1 MGTIDIII
9 IICLLPSIF
18 FGLRNGLIKQIVSL
32 CVLFFGIKLSLQ
44 FSEPVSTWLSQHIT
58 ASTFAMKT
66 ISFVVIFSVVAIV
79 LSLVGRLIER
89 IVQITLLG
97 WVNKILGVIL
107 SFLFFLIIL
116 SVLIYFLDSANSL
129 IHIIPQE
136 KINGSKLY
144 PALLDFSKFIF
155 PYFKELF

>member
-18 FGLRNGLIKQIVSL
+18 LGLRNGLIKQIVSL

-44 FSEPVSTWLSQHIT
+44 FSEPVSTWLAQHIT
-58 ASTFAMKT
+58 VSAFAIKT

-79 LSLVGRLIER
+79 LSLIGRLIEK
-89 IVQITLLG
+89 IVQVTLLG

-116 SVLIYFLDSANSL
+116 SVFIYFLDSANNL

-136 KINGSKLY
+136 KINESELY